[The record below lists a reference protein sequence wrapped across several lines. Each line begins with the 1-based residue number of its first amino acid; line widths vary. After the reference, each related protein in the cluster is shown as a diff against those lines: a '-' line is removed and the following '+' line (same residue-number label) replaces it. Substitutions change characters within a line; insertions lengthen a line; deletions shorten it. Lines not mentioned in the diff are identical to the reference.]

1 MKNITL
7 LILAA
12 GMGSRYGGM
21 KQLAALGP
29 HGETIMDYSVDDAIA
44 AGFTKVVFVI
54 RKNMQEAFEAQILS
68 KYKNKIKCEYV
79 YQELDVL
86 PDGFLPNPEREK
98 PYGTAHA
105 ILVAKDA
112 IKEPFAVINADDFY
126 SRKAFVA
133 MANFLRQPPQG
144 EKPVFSM
151 IGYQL
156 KNTLSEHGAVARG
169 VCKANEN
176 RELVSITEMTK
187 IERKCN
193 RIYNTTE
200 VEPQPS
206 IVELT
211 GEEPVSMNFWGF
223 TPYFF
228 TFLNDL
234 FIEFL
239 KENNNNPKSEFPI
252 PSTINYFIKNNL
264 VTIKII
270 DCDAEWFGVTY
281 QEDKEVVMRR
291 LKEFEV
297 WGLRFEV

>member
-1 MKNITL
+1 
-7 LILAA
+7 
-12 GMGSRYGGM
+12 
-21 KQLAALGP
+21 
-29 HGETIMDYSVDDAIA
+29 
-44 AGFTKVVFVI
+44 VF
-54 RKNMQEAFEAQILS
+54 
-68 KYKNKIKCEYV
+68 
-79 YQELDVL
+79 QELDTL
-86 PDGFLPNPEREK
+86 PEGFYKNPEREK

-133 MANFLRQPPQG
+133 MANFLRQPHHS

-156 KNTLSEHGAVARG
+156 KNTLSEHGTVARG

-187 IERKCN
+187 IERKDN
-193 RIYNTTE
+193 IIQNTDEKGT
-200 VEPQPS
+200 VT
-206 IVELT
+206 LT
-211 GEEPVSMNFWGF
+211 GDEPVSMNFWGF

-234 FIEFL
+234 FIQFL
-239 KENNNNPKSEFPI
+239 KENNENPKSEFPI
-252 PSTINYFIKNNL
+252 PTAINYFITNGL
-264 VTIKII
+264 AAIKII

-281 QEDKEVVMRR
+281 QEDKEWVVER
-291 LKEFEV
+291 LKT
-297 WGLRFEV
+297 LP

>member
-1 MKNITL
+1 MKNTTL

-12 GMGSRYGGM
+12 GMGSRYGGL
-21 KQLAALGP
+21 KQFDALGP

-54 RKNMQEAFEAQILS
+54 RKSMQEAFDAQILS
-68 KYKNKIKCEYV
+68 KYKHKIQCECV
-79 YQELDVL
+79 FQELDTL
-86 PDGFLPNPEREK
+86 PEGFYNNPEREK

-133 MANFLRQPPQG
+133 MANFLRQPHHN

-156 KNTLSEHGAVARG
+156 KNTLSEHGTVARG

-176 RELVSITEMTK
+176 RELTSITEMTK
-187 IERKCN
+187 IERKDN
-193 RIYNTTE
+193 IIQNTDE
-200 VEPQPS
+200 KGAV
-206 IVELT
+206 ILT
-211 GEEPVSMNFWGF
+211 GNEPVSMNFWGF

-252 PSTINYFIKNNL
+252 PAAINYFITNRL
-264 VTIKII
+264 ATINII

-281 QEDKEVVMRR
+281 QEDKEWVMER
-291 LKEFEV
+291 LAK
-297 WGLRFEV
+297 

>member
-1 MKNITL
+1 MKDITL

-21 KQLAALGP
+21 KQLAELGP

-44 AGFTKVVFVI
+44 AGFTQVVFVI
-54 RKNMQEAFEAQILS
+54 RKSMKEAFEAQILS
-68 KYKNKIKCEYV
+68 KYKDKIKCECV
-79 YQELDVL
+79 YQKLDAL
-86 PDGFLPNPEREK
+86 PEGFHQNPEREK

-133 MANFLRQPPQG
+133 MADFLRQPSHD
-144 EKPVFSM
+144 EKPVFAM

-156 KNTLSEHGAVARG
+156 KNTLSEHGTVARG

-176 RELVSITEMTK
+176 RELVSVTEMTK
-187 IERKCN
+187 IERKN
-193 RIYNTTE
+193 NIIQNTDEKGT
-200 VEPQPS
+200 VT
-206 IVELT
+206 LT
-211 GEEPVSMNFWGF
+211 GDEPVSMNFWGF

-234 FIEFL
+234 FIDFL
-239 KENNNNPKSEFPI
+239 KGNNNNPKSEFPI
-252 PSTINYFIKNNL
+252 PSAINYFITNNL
-264 VTIKII
+264 VKIKII

-281 QEDKEVVMRR
+281 QEDKTEVMKR
-291 LKEFEV
+291 LENLKI
-297 WGLRFEV
+297 